1 MLNSFRQRFAAA
13 RRDKQ
18 LFFAALISAETIA
31 SIFGEATAILDSARV
46 YTTAVTVW
54 TFLSQVLSADHGCV
68 HAVTKLIAYRLA
80 NGLSAP
86 SSETGAYCIARDK
99 LDETAMHALVT
110 ETGMSIDNA
119 APDSW
124 LWLGHRVTLGDGCT
138 VTMADTEENQLAYPQ
153 PSSQKPGCGLPL
165 MRCVVLFALS
175 TGVVLEAAM
184 GRYKGK
190 LTSEVSLFR
199 EIDGII
205 GEDDVFLADRF
216 YSGWF
221 DLARL
226 MMRGAHVVVRKHQR
240 RKTDFRTGI
249 RYGKDDHAVFWDKPE
264 RPSWM
269 SQQEYQTYPQ
279 FLTLRE
285 IRVRVSTPGF
295 RSREIIVV
303 TDLLDDIEYSK
314 DDLAALF
321 RRRWQAELNLRSLKT
336 IMQME
341 HLRCKAPHRVRNE
354 LRAHL
359 LAYNLIRQVMCEAAI
374 HGEVLPWQISF
385 KGTLQTCNEFLPLL
399 RALVDADQ
407 LCDILFTC
415 CLQHVVGNRPD
426 RYEPRVVKRR
436 AKPYKLMTKPRRHY
450 QPGEAQ

>member
-1 MLNSFRQRFAAA
+1 MFDSFRRRIADA
-13 RRDKQ
+13 RRDDQ
-18 LFFAALISAETIA
+18 LFFAALMPEEFIDS
-31 SIFGEATAILDSARV
+31 SFGSATATLNSARI
-46 YTTAVTVW
+46 YTTAITVW

-68 HAVTKLIAYRLA
+68 HAVTKLIAYRVA
-80 NGLSAP
+80 RGLSAP

-99 LDETAMHALVT
+99 LDEQAMHQIVT
-110 ETGMSIDNA
+110 DTGQSIDDA
-119 APDSW
+119 APDHW
-124 LWLGHRVTLGDGCT
+124 LWLGHRVITGDGCT
-138 VTMADTEENQLAYPQ
+138 VTMADTADNQAAYPQ
-153 PSSQKPGCGLPL
+153 PSSQKPGCGWPI

-190 LTSEVSLFR
+190 LTSELSLFR
-199 EIDGII
+199 EIDEII

-226 MMRGAHVVVRKHQR
+226 IKRGAHVVVRKHQR

-249 RYGKDDHAVFWDKPE
+249 RYGKDDHAVFWDKPA
-264 RPSWM
+264 RPQWM
-269 SQQEYQTYPQ
+269 SEEEYATYPD

-285 IRVRVSTPGF
+285 IRIRVETPGF

-303 TDLLDDIEYSK
+303 TDLLDDLEYSK

-336 IMQME
+336 VMQME
-341 HLRCKAPHRVRNE
+341 HLRCKKPHRVRNE

-359 LAYNLIRQVMCEAAI
+359 ISYNLIRQVMCEAAWK
-374 HGEVLPWQISF
+374 GEVQPWQISF
-385 KGTLQTCNEFLPLL
+385 KGAMQTLTEFLPVLN
-399 RALVDADQ
+399 AANDSEE
-407 LCDILFTC
+407 LCDMLFRC

-436 AKPYKLMTKPRRHY
+436 AKPYKLMTKPRRDY
-450 QPGEAQ
+450 QPGEAP

>member
-1 MLNSFRQRFAAA
+1 MFDSFRRRIADA
-13 RRDKQ
+13 RRDDQ
-18 LFFAALISAETIA
+18 LFFAALIPQE
-31 SIFGEATAILDSARV
+31 SIDSSFGSATATHSAARI
-46 YTTAVTVW
+46 YTTAITVW
-54 TFLSQVLSADHGCV
+54 AFLSQVLSADHSC
-68 HAVTKLIAYRLA
+68 AQTVTKLIAFRVA
-80 NGLSAP
+80 RGESAP
-86 SSETGAYCIARDK
+86 SAKTGAYCIARDK
-99 LDETAMHALVT
+99 LDEQAMQQVVRD
-110 ETGMSIDNA
+110 TGQSIDDA
-119 APDSW
+119 APDEW
-124 LWLGHRVTLGDGCT
+124 LWRGHRVVTGDGCT
-138 VTMADTEENQLAYPQ
+138 VTMADTEENQAAYPQ
-153 PSSQKPGCGLPL
+153 PSSQKPGCGWPM

-199 EIDGII
+199 EIDEII

-221 DLARL
+221 DVARL
-226 MMRGAHVVVRKHQR
+226 IKRGAHVVVRKHQR

-249 RYGKDDHAVFWDKPE
+249 RYGKDDHAVFWDRPA

-269 SQQEYQTYPQ
+269 SEEEYATYPD

-285 IRVRVSTPGF
+285 IRIHVQTPGF
-295 RSREIIVV
+295 RSRTIIVV
-303 TDLLDDIEYSK
+303 TDLLDDLEYSK

-336 IMQME
+336 VMQMD
-341 HLRCKAPHRVRNE
+341 HLRCKKPHRVRNE

-359 LAYNLIRQVMCEAAI
+359 IAYNLIRQVMCEAALQ
-374 HGEVLPWQISF
+374 GNVQPWQISF
-385 KGTLQTCNEFLPLL
+385 KGAMQTLNEFLPILSAVKDPETFCDVLL
-399 RALVDADQ
+399 R
-407 LCDILFTC
+407 C

-436 AKPYKLMTKPRRHY
+436 AKPYKLMNKPRREY
-450 QPGEAQ
+450 QPGEAP